1 MNIQHIIQ
9 QAIAEDLGTG
19 DHTSLAT
26 IPEDATGQADML
38 AKQPGILAGLI
49 YVAEVF
55 RQIDNS
61 ITIQYFKRDGD
72 TIQPGNVICSLN
84 GPSRSIVAGERLA
97 LNLVQRL
104 SGIATYSRYL
114 VDRISKYPVKLLDT
128 RKTTPL
134 LREMEK
140 YAVRMG
146 GGENHRLGLFDMIM
160 IKDNHVDYAGGIV
173 PAIER
178 VNQYLTAGKLNL
190 KVVIEVRD
198 LKELEEVMAYG
209 KVDRIMLDNFS
220 PEQMMLAIKM
230 INNQYET
237 EASGGITED
246 NIEAYAATGVSYISV
261 GALTHQIRSL
271 DISLNAK

>member
-72 TIQPGNVICSLN
+72 TIQPGDVICSLN

-220 PEQMMLAIKM
+220 PEQMMLAIKK